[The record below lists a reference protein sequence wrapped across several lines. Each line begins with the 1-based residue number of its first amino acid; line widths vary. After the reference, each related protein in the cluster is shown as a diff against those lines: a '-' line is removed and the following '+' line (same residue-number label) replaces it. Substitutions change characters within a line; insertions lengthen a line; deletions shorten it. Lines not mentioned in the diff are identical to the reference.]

1 MSGGVGGWASCD
13 VPGVESGDVFG
24 SVREKRL
31 FAGDGALGENWAS
44 CSDRLGSNRPEKPR
58 RPRTGAASGDAS
70 RLLHERFDRS
80 RKPTHRRLLCKLCKS
95 KPHHTMQNL

>member
-1 MSGGVGGWASCD
+1 VSGGVGGWASCD

-44 CSDRLGSNRPEKPR
+44 CSDRLGAGSKRPEKPR

-70 RLLHERFDRS
+70 RDLRS
-80 RKPTHRRLLCKLCKS
+80 DAGVGA
-95 KPHHTMQNL
+95 

>member
-31 FAGDGALGENWAS
+31 FAGDGALCENWAS
-44 CSDRLGSNRPEKPR
+44 CSDRLGD
-58 RPRTGAASGDAS
+58 G
-70 RLLHERFDRS
+70 
-80 RKPTHRRLLCKLCKS
+80 
-95 KPHHTMQNL
+95 

>member
-44 CSDRLGSNRPEKPR
+44 CSDRLGPSKRPEKPR

-70 RLLHERFDRS
+70 RLRASDAGVGAWRSLQRERRTTADAVG
-80 RKPTHRRLLCKLCKS
+80 KTKC
-95 KPHHTMQNL
+95 

>member
-44 CSDRLGSNRPEKPR
+44 CSDRLGSKRPEKPQGELAFCQIYGR
-58 RPRTGAASGDAS
+58 AARATGNA
-70 RLLHERFDRS
+70 
-80 RKPTHRRLLCKLCKS
+80 PPKLM
-95 KPHHTMQNL
+95 TLTV

>member
-44 CSDRLGSNRPEKPR
+44 CSDRLGDGSNRPEKPR
-58 RPRTGAASGDAS
+58 RPRTGAGASGDA
-70 RLLHERFDRS
+70 
-80 RKPTHRRLLCKLCKS
+80 
-95 KPHHTMQNL
+95 

>member
-44 CSDRLGSNRPEKPR
+44 CSDRLGSKRPEKPR

-70 RLLHERFDRS
+70 MAFCQSMAAGHEPRA
-80 RKPTHRRLLCKLCKS
+80 THH
-95 KPHHTMQNL
+95 PN